1 MSVIW
6 NKIWSDLWGHKIRTL
21 LAVLSIAAGVFA
33 LGAIFGMIDQLIPNH
48 NRVQAS
54 IQPANIMMNL
64 QNPIDQDTAD
74 RLKNIEGITGLEVL
88 NELPIRY
95 RLRPDQEW
103 QSGELTM
110 RADYE
115 EQKYNLLQLKG
126 GEWPH
131 RNDIGID
138 MRAFDYLGLAYGESV
153 TFELDGSDRALP
165 ITGKIRHHFMTSP
178 DFGDNARFF
187 VDASGLERFGIP
199 NGEFNELLVQVEPYS
214 EDFARQI
221 ASEIKERLSKEG
233 VGIGVTY
240 YNKPD
245 EHWAKHFFDGL
256 NLILQL
262 LAVVSLF
269 MSVVLVYNTLS
280 ALITEQTNQIGIMKA
295 LGGRTGSIVKV
306 YLSGVL
312 VYGLLALV
320 VSLPL
325 GGWVAFSAARYFLNI
340 FNIDHSTFQ
349 LSSRL

>member
-6 NKIWSDLWGHKIRTL
+6 NKIWADLWGHKVRTL

-33 LGAIFGMIDQLIPNH
+33 LGAIYGMIDQLIPNL

-54 IQPANIMMNL
+54 IEPANITMNL
-64 QNPIDQDTAD
+64 QNPITQDTAD
-74 RLKNIEGITGLEVL
+74 RLTNIEGITGLEVL
-88 NELPIRY
+88 NELPLRY

-103 QSGELTM
+103 QPGALTM

-131 RNDIGID
+131 RNNIGID
-138 MRAFDYLGLAYGESV
+138 MRAFDYLGLEYGDRV
-153 TFELDGSDRALP
+153 IFELDGSDRALT

-233 VGIGVTY
+233 IGIGMTY

-245 EHWAKHFFDGL
+245 EHWAKHLSDGF
-256 NLILQL
+256 NL
-262 LAVVSLF
+262 
-269 MSVVLVYNTLS
+269 
-280 ALITEQTNQIGIMKA
+280 
-295 LGGRTGSIVKV
+295 
-306 YLSGVL
+306 
-312 VYGLLALV
+312 
-320 VSLPL
+320 
-325 GGWVAFSAARYFLNI
+325 
-340 FNIDHSTFQ
+340 
-349 LSSRL
+349 